1 MGTNYYRIPTH
12 EEMLSRQ
19 QTLIEVER
27 AMRERD
33 EAIRSARERIE
44 PPNRRYNNKD
54 FKFFRG

>member
-33 EAIRSARERIE
+33 EAIRSAIERIDK
-44 PPNRRYNNKD
+44 NKLKD
-54 FKFFRG
+54 FKFLRSNVKD